1 MKGRPSHMDDK
12 TIAERLKAG
21 DQLVFEWL
29 FTTKYAQLC
38 FYATKL
44 LGETAAAE
52 EIVSETYED
61 VWGKKEQLQFTGSVI
76 SYLFSTVHNKCINHI
91 KRSKLIT
98 AYKTHLLQH
107 KTAFN
112 PEDIPD
118 HIYNEKA
125 IHSEIRKAIDNLP
138 DKCREIF
145 YLSRF
150 ENKKYRE
157 IADLLELSP
166 KTVENQ
172 ISIALEKLRKSLK
185 HLLISIILI

>member
-1 MKGRPSHMDDK
+1 MRIRPLHMDDK
-12 TIAERLKAG
+12 TIAERLQAG
-21 DQLVFEWL
+21 DQMVFEWL
-29 FTTKYAQLC
+29 FTSKYAQLC
-38 FYATKL
+38 FYATTL
-44 LGETAAAE
+44 LGDTAAAE
-52 EIVSETYED
+52 EIVSETYAG
-61 VWGKKEQLQFTGSVI
+61 VWDKKEQLQFTGSVV

-91 KRSKLIT
+91 KRSKIIT

-107 KTAFN
+107 KSSFN

-118 HIYNEKA
+118 HIYNEKT
-125 IHSEIRKAIDNLP
+125 IQTEIRKAIENLP

-157 IADLLELSP
+157 IADLLDLSP

-185 HLLISIILI
+185 HLLVSIF